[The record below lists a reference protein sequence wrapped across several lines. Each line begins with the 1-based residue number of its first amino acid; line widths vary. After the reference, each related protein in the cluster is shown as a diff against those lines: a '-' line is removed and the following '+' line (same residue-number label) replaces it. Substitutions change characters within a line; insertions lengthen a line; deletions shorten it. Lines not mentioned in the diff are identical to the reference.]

1 MNNSLRKALLGAG
14 FAAASLL
21 TLSSATGSMGLGGGM
36 DHDPGRMV
44 EHIADR
50 LDLSEE
56 QLVEVEK
63 VLDTTRDAL
72 AADRQRL
79 KDLRSELYA
88 QRENFDAGETQAA
101 ADEIG
106 QITARM
112 VYQATSSHAQIYQLL
127 TSEQRQQMDSMIEKR
142 HARRAKWRRQGGAPL
157 EE

>member
-1 MNNSLRKALLGAG
+1 MNKSLRKALLGAG

-21 TLSSATGSMGLGGGM
+21 TLSAAAGALGLGGGV
-36 DHDPGRMV
+36 DHDPGRMLA
-44 EHIADR
+44 HIADR

-56 QLVEVEK
+56 QQAEVGK

-79 KDLRSELYA
+79 KELRSELHA

-101 ADEIG
+101 ADEVG

-112 VYQATSSHAQIYQLL
+112 VYQATSTFSQVYQLM
-127 TSEQRQQMDSMIEKR
+127 TPEQRQQMDSMMEKR
-142 HARRAKWRRQGGAPL
+142 HERRARWRRHGGAPQ

>member
-1 MNNSLRKALLGAG
+1 MNKSLRKALLGAG

-21 TLSSATGSMGLGGGM
+21 TLSAAAGALGLG
-36 DHDPGRMV
+36 
-44 EHIADR
+44 ADR

-56 QLVEVEK
+56 QQAEVGK

-79 KDLRSELYA
+79 KELRSELHA

-101 ADEIG
+101 ADEVG

-112 VYQATSSHAQIYQLL
+112 VYQATSTFSQVYQLM
-127 TSEQRQQMDSMIEKR
+127 TPEQRQQMDSMMEKR
-142 HARRAKWRRQGGAPL
+142 HERRARWRRHGGAPQ